1 MPKTT
6 AKPLRLTIELPEGK
20 PTEFRIWKAGVNPT
34 RNGYDVVFDA
44 QAAEQVMAA
53 FAEHGVE
60 LMIDLEHL
68 SMEDVASSANF
79 DPDARGWAK
88 LEVRNGELWA
98 INVRWTPDG
107 ERRLSERTQRYVSPT
122 FYLDEEGRP
131 TRVVNIALVAMP
143 ATDGA
148 VPLAARLNPSSKRI
162 SMLNLKTAIAV
173 ARRARR
179 LSRSGHAAA
188 SIVKRLS
195 EDTDELEKT
204 AEGEVA
210 GVDVA
215 ALAEFMGITVDPAQ
229 DPAGFVAELLAA
241 LDGVAAKIRGA
252 SAPEAET
259 TPDTEAASPGEEM
272 AASREVL
279 RLTGAK
285 SLVGAISTL
294 ADWRKLAVEHEAEQ
308 KKLASERE
316 ALRMTRYRQMATR
329 LVKCGAEF
337 PATAWADP
345 MTATQPSA
353 HLLGQTLEQLEQ
365 RATAFEALN
374 GTEPKKLGATK
385 GPAAQLSERELAMCK
400 AKNIDPAKYA
410 ETRAAIAARSKVG

>member
-1 MPKTT
+1 MINIQT
-6 AKPLRLTIELPEGK
+6 A
-20 PTEFRIWKAGVNPT
+20 
-34 RNGYDVVFDA
+34 
-44 QAAEQVMAA
+44 
-53 FAEHGVE
+53 
-60 LMIDLEHL
+60 LE
-68 SMEDVASSANF
+68 A
-79 DPDARGWAK
+79 
-88 LEVRNGELWA
+88 
-98 INVRWTPDG
+98 
-107 ERRLSERTQRYVSPT
+107 
-122 FYLDEEGRP
+122 
-131 TRVVNIALVAMP
+131 
-143 ATDGA
+143 
-148 VPLAARLNPSSKRI
+148 
-162 SMLNLKTAIAV
+162 

-179 LSRSGHAAA
+179 LSRSGLAPA

-241 LDGVAAKIRGA
+241 LDSVAAKIRGA
-252 SAPEAET
+252 SAQDAV
-259 TPDTEAASPGEEM
+259 PDSEPSAPGEEM

-308 KKLASERE
+308 KKLAAERE
-316 ALRMTRYRQMATR
+316 ALRMTRYRQMAAR
-329 LVKCGAEF
+329 LVKCGAEL

-345 MTATQPSA
+345 TTATQPA
-353 HLLGQTLEQLEQ
+353 GHLLAQPLEQLEQ

-374 GTEPKKLGATK
+374 GTDPKKLGAK
-385 GPAAQLSERELAMCK
+385 PDGAGALSERELRMCADMK
-400 AKNIDPAKYA
+400 IDPKQYA
-410 ETRAAIAARSKVG
+410 AQKAAMKNRKG

>member
-20 PTEFRIWKAGVNPT
+20 PSEFRIWKAGVNPT
-34 RNGYDVVFDA
+34 RNGYDVLFDA
-44 QAAEQVMAA
+44 QAAEQVMSA

-98 INVRWTPDG
+98 VDVRWTPDG
-107 ERRLSERTQRYVSPT
+107 DRRLSERTQRYVSPT

-179 LSRSGHAAA
+179 LSRSGLAPA

-195 EDTDELEKT
+195 EDEDELEKT

-215 ALAEFMGITVDPAQ
+215 ALAEFMGIAVDPAQ

-241 LDGVAAKIRGA
+241 LDSVAAKIRGA
-252 SAPEAET
+252 SAPETAPESE
-259 TPDTEAASPGEEM
+259 PAAPGEEM

-316 ALRMTRYRQMATR
+316 ALRMTRYRQMAAR

-345 MTATQPSA
+345 VTATQPSA

-374 GTEPKKLGATK
+374 GTSAEPKKLGAKPETS
-385 GPAAQLSERELAMCK
+385 GLSERELAMCAEMKLDPKVYASKK
-400 AKNIDPAKYA
+400 AATKNGKA
-410 ETRAAIAARSKVG
+410 

>member
-20 PTEFRIWKAGVNPT
+20 PSEFRIWRAGVNPT
-34 RNGYDVVFDA
+34 RNGYDVLFDA

-53 FAEHGVE
+53 YAEHGVE
-60 LMIDLEHL
+60 MMIDLEHL
-68 SMEDVASSANF
+68 SMEDVARSVNF
-79 DPDARGWAK
+79 DPDARGWCK
-88 LEVRNGELWA
+88 LEVRDGELWA
-98 INVRWTPDG
+98 VDVRWTPDG

-148 VPLAARLNPSSKRI
+148 VPLAARLTPATKGNDMDFKKARLVI
-162 SMLNLKTAIAV
+162 
-173 ARRARR
+173 RRAHR
-179 LSRSGHAAA
+179 LSRAGLAPAAV
-188 SIVKRLS
+188 IKRLS
-195 EDTDELEKT
+195 EDEDDLEKAADGEGQAGAVDT
-204 AEGEVA
+204 AE
-210 GVDVA
+210 
-215 ALAEFMGITVDPAQ
+215 LAKFFGITVDPAQ
-229 DPAGFVAELLAA
+229 DPARFIAELLSA
-241 LDGVAAKIRGA
+241 LDSASTQLRGQ
-252 SAPEAET
+252 SAPSTPPDSET
-259 TPDTEAASPGEEM
+259 AAPGEEM

-308 KKLASERE
+308 KKLAAERE

-329 LVKCGAEF
+329 LVKCGAEL

-345 MTATQPSA
+345 MTATQPAA
-353 HLLGQTLEQLEQ
+353 HLLAQPLEQLEQ

-374 GTEPKKLGATK
+374 GTDPKKLGAK
-385 GPAAQLSERELAMCK
+385 PDGAGALSERELRMCADMK
-400 AKNIDPAKYA
+400 IDPKQYA
-410 ETRAAIAARSKVG
+410 AQKAAMKNRKG